1 MKNRLSLSLC
11 FIFLSA
17 VSVLGQSHVLQICNP
32 SGMKRSELVS
42 ISWRNIQLKFPSIE
56 KDNFKVIDLASQKE
70 LPFQLEY
77 KGEKTVQNLLIQVDL
92 FAKQTL
98 KITLKK
104 GKPTPLIAKTFGR
117 YVPERKEDFAWENDK
132 IAFRMYGQALE
143 GSNENAYGMDVW
155 AKRTDKLVIN
165 ERYKRGE
172 YHIDHGDGL
181 DYYHVGLTL
190 GAGNMAPISNDTI
203 RYPQNYHSWKVLDNG
218 PLRTTFQLGYDE
230 WNVDGTMV
238 ASMKTISL
246 DAGSQMNRIEVNY
259 IYKTDK
265 PLSVVAGIV
274 KRPEP
279 GASLLDDKTGIMAYW
294 EPQHGDDGITG
305 VGVIM
310 QKDARMISTAS
321 QFLTQT
327 SVISNKPIVY
337 FAGATWNKAGFIINS
352 DSWFDYLQ
360 NYKKCL
366 QEPLTV
372 SFK

>member
-1 MKNRLSLSLC
+1 MKNRIILSVCFSL
-11 FIFLSA
+11 FA
-17 VSVLGQSHVLQICNP
+17 VTSVFAQTRAIQISNP
-32 SGMKRSELVS
+32 GGMKRNELVS
-42 ISWRNIQLKFPSIE
+42 IPWQVILQKFPSIDS
-56 KDNFKVIDLASQKE
+56 DNFKVINLASQKE
-70 LPFQLEY
+70 LSFQLEY
-77 KGEKTVQNLLIQVDL
+77 KGEKKVQNLLVQVDL
-92 FAKQTL
+92 SVKQTI
-98 KITLKK
+98 KIALKK
-104 GKPTPLIAKTFGR
+104 GKSAVINAKTFGR
-117 YVPERKEDFAWENDK
+117 YVPERKDDFAWENDK

-155 AKRTDKLVIN
+155 EKRTDKLIIN

-181 DYYHVGLTL
+181 DYYHVGFTL
-190 GAGNMAPISNDTI
+190 GAGNMAPIANDTI
-203 RYPQNYHSWKVLDNG
+203 RYPQNYHHWKVLDNG

-238 ASMKTISL
+238 ASTKTISL

-259 IYKTDK
+259 IYKSDK

-274 KRPEP
+274 KRPEL
-279 GASLLDDKTGIMAYW
+279 GTSLLDDKTGIMAYW

-310 QKDARMISTAS
+310 QKDARMSNTTS
-321 QFLTQT
+321 QFLAQT

-337 FAGATWNKAGFIINS
+337 FAGATWNKAGFITNA
-352 DSWFDYLQ
+352 DTWFTYLK
-360 NYKKCL
+360 NYKKGL
-366 QEPLTV
+366 QEPLKV